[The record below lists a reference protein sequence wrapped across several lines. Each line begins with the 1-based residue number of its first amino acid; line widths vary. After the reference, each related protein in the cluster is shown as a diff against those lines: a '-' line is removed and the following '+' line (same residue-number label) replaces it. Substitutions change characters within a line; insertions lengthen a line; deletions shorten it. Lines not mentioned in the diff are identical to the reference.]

1 MIRPFADPQFEQFEQ
16 FARAPRPCDLP
27 QVGLL
32 SDFADRPQV
41 VPLRSGPIGVFA
53 PPVCAGVPHDSMATP
68 LIRDNRHTML
78 DRLAAFERQH
88 VQK

>member
-1 MIRPFADPQFEQFEQ
+1 MIRPFADPHAE
-16 FARAPRPCDLP
+16 FAGRAPRPCDLP

-53 PPVCAGVPHDSMATP
+53 PPLCAGIPHDSMTTLP
-68 LIRDNRHTML
+68 IRDTRHTML
-78 DRLAAFERQH
+78 DGLAEYEKEHAS
-88 VQK
+88 K